1 MTTVREVI
9 GNKVMVIIAAL
20 KWLAPFSL
28 VNILF
33 HSLLFILCISIVIIF
48 SLILF
53 TDISRTKD
61 YLIILGFLA
70 AALTLTYNVRRHL
83 SEDYFKEAREQLQ
96 KAFDILNIYD
106 ADGRLSND
114 RLRWLTAARTLLIA
128 ERIGKKIM
136 MSSHKE
142 INVEDRQFW
151 RMKFHEIV
159 KNFPE
164 EFYAEK
170 AEHMI
175 HHMADVRSPIS
186 EASLVIIHEFIDW
199 DESYVDP
206 LKREFFSDE
215 KLDLLDR
222 HYPHMVRVLRTV
234 RRIRAENSARAEA
247 QNR

>member
-1 MTTVREVI
+1 MTTAREVI
-9 GNKVMVIIAAL
+9 GNKVMVTTAAL

-33 HSLLFILCISIVIIF
+33 HSLLFILCISILIIF
-48 SLILF
+48 SLVLF

-96 KAFDILNIYD
+96 KAFDILNAYD

-142 INVEDRQFW
+142 INIEDRQFW

-234 RRIRAENSARAEA
+234 RRIRAEA